1 MKWLFLV
8 SLSAVGVILTVA
20 LSGVAAGKH
29 VLSGLDLLWQQ
40 PMNLVLFVVLAGE
53 WIFLINDIAA
63 TIGLAKILGHKM
75 EFREMTI
82 YAGADTPTG
91 VLSLKSKL
99 YFVYPATIVFVF
111 TLLALQISQL

>member
-99 YFVYPATIVFVF
+99 YFVYPATIIFVC
-111 TLLALQISQL
+111 TLLALQISQV